1 MKKKIFIDSKPIV
14 LIGIM
19 GLLVSLIFLLVI
31 FIHGRYVLPD
41 GDLTKPLSFNAA
53 IGLFIINLA
62 VFLNLANFSEKGRK
76 LWVWWTAVVFG
87 LAMVFES
94 VQPLRGVDP
103 RFAHNHNVYDIIIG
117 KFLMSSLSVIMMVLT
132 IIFMIKI
139 FKSKHTRNILLFAIK
154 WSASSL
160 ILAFIAGLIMIAL
173 LSRHLGE
180 NGNFIWSHGFAFH
193 ALQIIPLLGW
203 FLENEKGKK
212 AKTIISITS
221 VMWNIIVVLLSIQ
234 AFLNQSLFHGIIFYI
249 NLLLGIIITTII
261 GYAWFLWKAKS
272 RKLPFETSLSN

>member
-14 LIGIM
+14 LIGMM
-19 GLLVSLIFLLVI
+19 GLLLSLIFLLII

-41 GDLTKPLSFNAA
+41 GDLMKPLSFNAA

-103 RFAHNHNVYDIIIG
+103 RFAHNHNVYDIVIG
-117 KFLMSSLSVIMMVLT
+117 KFIMSSLSVIMMVLT

-139 FKSKHTRNILLFAIK
+139 FKSKHSRNILLFAIK

-261 GYAWFLWKAKS
+261 GYAWFLWKAESK
-272 RKLPFETSLSN
+272 KLPFETSLS